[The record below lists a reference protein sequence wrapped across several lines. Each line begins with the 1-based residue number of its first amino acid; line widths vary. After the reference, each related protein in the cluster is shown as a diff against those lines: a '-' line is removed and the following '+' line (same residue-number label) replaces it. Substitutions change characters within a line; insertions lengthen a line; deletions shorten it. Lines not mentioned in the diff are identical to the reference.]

1 MKVLLGNKVKEPK
14 VLFLDENGN
23 LSAVPTKNEFKNPLV
38 FAETTETA
46 LKQIILSAIKK
57 GYKINVSSPATYKG
71 NSKLTDQHSIAIGD
85 NKYMSFKHSYA
96 LTAANEKN
104 VKLFN
109 PHGRDG
115 KARSRK
121 IFDLSI
127 KKAYEKLVSI
137 LPAEGE
143 VSPETKTAIEAIL
156 SQQKA
161 LEEEIDRIV
170 GTLRVKINALRD
182 TPIAKG
188 FRTEE
193 IIILETQ
200 DISYEVLKYY
210 FKDLVL
216 TIIKK

>member
-1 MKVLLGNKVKEPK
+1 M
-14 VLFLDENGN
+14 
-23 LSAVPTKNEFKNPLV
+23 
-38 FAETTETA
+38 
-46 LKQIILSAIKK
+46 
-57 GYKINVSSPATYKG
+57 
-71 NSKLTDQHSIAIGD
+71 
-85 NKYMSFKHSYA
+85 
-96 LTAANEKN
+96 
-104 VKLFN
+104 
-109 PHGRDG
+109 
-115 KARSRK
+115 
-121 IFDLSI
+121 
-127 KKAYEKLVSI
+127 VSI
-137 LPAEGE
+137 LPAEGGI
-143 VSPETKTAIEAIL
+143 SPETKTAIEAIL
-156 SQQKA
+156 NQQKA